1 MSEHPLP
8 LHHPISRRS
17 LLGGGVAAAV
27 LTALPSCDSSAS
39 PTGTPSANPSASA
52 ASSAATVRSSSPSRI
67 GANVP
72 VTHDSYAVHIGPS
85 VAANP
90 RNPKQLLAA
99 CGAAPT
105 PNPEFVATY
114 LSLDGGASWQ
124 NGGLPRSP
132 AAGAAGDDVT
142 VTYDLNGHAYVCAA
156 RAGHSDNVD
165 PANPDVSRAVYIWR
179 TEDNGRSFSAPTTL
193 VQAAYCDHPYLAA
206 DQDQTSGTRN
216 VYVAWGAGT
225 SHTAL
230 DFSRSTDAGKTFEPP
245 RRILAEASAPSSV
258 SAGPELATGPKG
270 LVVAVCEWTSQQ
282 NSSGDMIGQVVA
294 ICSTD
299 AGRTFGAPVHLGAEA
314 AAIALPGDVIPN
326 SMPTVAC
333 SPLGDAL
340 YAAFVTH
347 KAGATHSDIVVT
359 ASYDR
364 GRTWPN
370 TVTATPD
377 DAMVYFQ
384 PNLAVNESGQV
395 ALCAFALANGRT
407 DRVVLFSSARD
418 LRFGAPQ
425 RVTTASFNPHNGMP
439 SGGKHG
445 AWYIGDYQGITA
457 TSGAFQLVWNDTRA
471 GKLDLYAATVHP

>member
-1 MSEHPLP
+1 VNEHPLP
-8 LHHPISRRS
+8 PRAYPISRRS
-17 LLGGGVAAAV
+17 LLGGGMAAAV
-27 LTALPSCDSSAS
+27 LTALPACDSSGS
-39 PTGTPSANPSASA
+39 PTSTRPANPSGLAV
-52 ASSAATVRSSSPSRI
+52 SSGSPSSI

-72 VTHDSYAVHIGPS
+72 VTHDSYGVHIGPS

-90 RNPKQLLAA
+90 RNPKQLIAA
-99 CGAAPT
+99 CGASPT

-124 NGGLPRSP
+124 NGGLPPSP
-132 AAGAAGDDVT
+132 AAGVAGDDVT
-142 VTYDLNGHAYVCAA
+142 VTYDLNGHGYVCAT
-156 RAGHSDNVD
+156 RAGHSDNVN
-165 PANPDVSRAVYIWR
+165 PANPDANRAVYIWR
-179 TEDNGRSFSAPTTL
+179 TEDNGRSFSAPITL
-193 VQAAYCDHPYLAA
+193 VQGTYCDHPYLAA
-206 DQDQTSGTRN
+206 DQDQTSDTHN
-216 VYVAWGAGT
+216 VYVAWGAGA

-230 DFSRSTDAGKTFEPP
+230 DFSRSTDGGKTFAPP
-245 RRILAEASAPSSV
+245 RRILAEANTPSLV
-258 SAGPELATGPKG
+258 SAGPELVTGPKG
-270 LVVAVCEWTSQQ
+270 LVAAVCEWTSQQ
-282 NSSGDMIGQVVA
+282 DPSGDMIGQVVA

-347 KAGATHSDIVVT
+347 KAGATQSDIVVT

-364 GRTWPN
+364 GRTWSK

-377 DAMVYFQ
+377 DAMIYFQ

-395 ALCAFALANGRT
+395 ALCAFALANGRV
-407 DRVVLFSSARD
+407 DRVVLFSPPRD

-425 RVTTASFNPHNGMP
+425 RVTAASFNPQNGMP
-439 SGGKHG
+439 TGGKHG
-445 AWYIGDYQGITA
+445 AWYIGDYQGISA
-457 TSGAFQLVWNDTRA
+457 TPGAFQLVWNDTRA
-471 GKLDLYAATVHP
+471 GKLDLYAATVRP